1 MTQNARKQITYLS
14 IHFQI
19 FGNLE
24 FTPIIFNNIDHIEC
38 HFFTSFMGSVEAE
51 VISSDSQSAFRVGSG
66 DRTSSS

>member
-24 FTPIIFNNIDHIEC
+24 FTPIVFNNIDHIEC
-38 HFFTSFMGSVEAE
+38 DFTSFMGSVEAE